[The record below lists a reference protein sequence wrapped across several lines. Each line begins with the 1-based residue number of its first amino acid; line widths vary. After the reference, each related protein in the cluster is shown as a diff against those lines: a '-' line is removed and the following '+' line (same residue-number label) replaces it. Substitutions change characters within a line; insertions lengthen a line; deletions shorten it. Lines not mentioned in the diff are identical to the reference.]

1 MVTISGV
8 VLAGG
13 KSRRFGQDK
22 GLYPFRG
29 KPLVMHA
36 LKILRPHCDELLIST
51 NNPEGFKAFGVK
63 TIKDIHPDCGPLGGI
78 HSGLTCAGGDLIA
91 LIPCDTPFVPSSL
104 YTFLLHHIGSHQAIM
119 PTHGKYTEPM
129 CAIYAKNCLDQIE
142 QAMAEKRYKI
152 LDALKTIDAS
162 FINVETQA
170 FFRPDI
176 FHNINYK
183 KDL

>member
-13 KSRRFGQDK
+13 KSRRFGRDK

-29 KPLVMHA
+29 VPLVKNA
-36 LKILRPHCDELLIST
+36 LDILQPLCDEVLIST
-51 NNPEGFKAFGVK
+51 NDPESYKSFDVK
-63 TIKDIHPDCGPLGGI
+63 TIMDIYTDCGPLGGI
-78 HSGLTCAGGDLIA
+78 HSGLTHADGDLIA

-162 FINVETQA
+162 FINVEDQA
-170 FFRPDI
+170 FFEPDI

-183 KDL
+183 ENL